1 MSKLLKKEFSLAI
14 HPTNIIFVFM
24 AFMLFIPNYPY
35 LVVYFFT
42 TLGIFF
48 TCLNGRENKD
58 IQYMMLL
65 PVCKKDI
72 VKARFLMAFILEMAV
87 IIASLIIVFIKSK
100 TITLVNAVGMEA
112 NIALIGFGFML
123 FGMFNIIFL
132 QEYYKDVNKV
142 GVSFLKASVV
152 TFLFVGIIETLS
164 HVVPLFKDKLDTID
178 PQFMSSKIVVL
189 IIGIAIYLIL
199 TYIAYVVSLKRF
211 IKYDI
216 DL

>member
-1 MSKLLKKEFSLAI
+1 
-14 HPTNIIFVFM
+14 
-24 AFMLFIPNYPY
+24 
-35 LVVYFFT
+35 
-42 TLGIFF
+42 
-48 TCLNGRENKD
+48 
-58 IQYMMLL
+58 
-65 PVCKKDI
+65 
-72 VKARFLMAFILEMAV
+72 MAFILEMAV

-112 NIALIGFGFML
+112 NIALIGIGFML

-142 GVSFLKASVV
+142 GVSFFKASVV

-164 HVVPLFKDKLDTID
+164 HVIPLFKDNLDTID
-178 PQFMSSKIVVL
+178 TQFMFSKIVVL
-189 IIGIAIYLIL
+189 IIGIAIYVIL

>member
-142 GVSFLKASVV
+142 GVSFFKASVV

>member
-100 TITLVNAVGMEA
+100 TITLVNAVGMEP
-112 NIALIGFGFML
+112 NIALIGFSFML

>member
-132 QEYYKDVNKV
+132 QEYYKDVSKV
-142 GVSFLKASVV
+142 GVSFFKASVV

>member
-142 GVSFLKASVV
+142 GVSFIKASVV